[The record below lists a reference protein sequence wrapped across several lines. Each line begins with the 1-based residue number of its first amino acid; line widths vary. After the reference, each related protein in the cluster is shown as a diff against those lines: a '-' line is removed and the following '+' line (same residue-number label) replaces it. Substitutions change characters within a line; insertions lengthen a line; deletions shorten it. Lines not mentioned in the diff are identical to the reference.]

1 MALPKPKIENFTRV
15 LVVEGYSDQ
24 LFYLAVLKAIGKEGL
39 VFVKEFGGKD
49 NLKEKLDTFI
59 TPQLLAEKTHIA
71 VIVDAD
77 KSPEGTFTSLS
88 TRLAELTKQQ
98 IQPSGMWTNGSPR
111 SGLFVAPDV
120 RTSGEIETL
129 VWRAWSAISSNA
141 TAKAHVED
149 YIAKMKNAGHS
160 AHSPDK
166 GLLGALLAILNDE
179 DPRLGAGAREGVFDF
194 TTPEFRELRE
204 FFAAF

>member
-24 LFYLAVLKAIGKEGL
+24 LFYLAILKQLGKEGQ

-49 NLKEKLDTFI
+49 NLKEKLETFV
-59 TPQLLAEKTHIA
+59 TPQLLAEKTHLA

-77 KSPEGTFTSLS
+77 LSAEGSYTSLRN
-88 TRLAELTKQQ
+88 RLATLTGQD
-98 IQPSGMWTNGSPR
+98 IQPAGQWTNGSPR
-111 SGLFVAPDV
+111 IGIFIAPDA
-120 RTSGEIETL
+120 TSPGEIETL
-129 VWRAWSAISSNA
+129 VWRAWSALPPHA
-141 TAKAHVED
+141 AMKGHVEH
-149 YIAKMKNAGHS
+149 YIAQMRAAGHS

-179 DPRLGAGAREGVFDF
+179 DPRLGPGAREGIFDF
-194 TTPEFRELRE
+194 TTAEFASLRQ
-204 FFAAF
+204 FLAGF